1 MSKLAREFDHLPQDS
16 EMVAMLQSMD
26 WSSTSLGPPSTW
38 PEVLRLQL
46 NICFESAFPIAIWW
60 GPDLIQFYNDG
71 YRPILGATKHPK
83 AFGSPALDTWP
94 DIWPTIGPMVDQ
106 VVKQGIA
113 VKGED
118 MPLVLDRNGYLEL
131 CHFTFSYSP
140 IRNIH
145 GQIDGMFT
153 AAVETSE
160 RVRAERR
167 TAFQLML
174 ADSLRGL
181 SSPADIVATATE
193 LLCRHLQV
201 ARAFYAEIDDKAST
215 FSIPSRWAQGTGLP
229 QLPTHGVIDEFS
241 PYLLKTLRQGQAV
254 VVDELSADAR
264 FTGFGELYKAL
275 AISAIVIVPLIRNDQ
290 LRGNFNVAHDSAR
303 QWTAEDLA
311 VISDVAERTW
321 DAVERAR
328 AEETLRASN
337 QRQTEFLSTLAHELR
352 NPLAPIRSGLT
363 VLAMKGD
370 SVDAVAK
377 VRGVLERQVSYM
389 VTLIDDLLDV
399 ARITGG
405 KLVLRKATADL
416 KQALSNAVEVSLPN
430 IEAGQHQLHLDLP
443 EKAVL
448 ADIDATR
455 IAQVVGNLLN
465 NAAKYT
471 PRGGKIELALRRE
484 DDVAVIAVTDNGIG
498 IPDDAITSVFE
509 MFSQIRHGLDRSQGG
524 LGIGLSLVR
533 RLVEM
538 HGGSVSASSAGI
550 GSGTTFSI
558 RLPLVQQT
566 VDAVEP
572 VTRQVP
578 DHVCGA
584 GGVKLAILV
593 VDDNVDAATT
603 LSMLL
608 EMHGHLVRMAHDG
621 VEALDELRRFSP
633 QLVFLDIGMPRM
645 NGYEAARAIRQED
658 KGKDACLVALT
669 GWGAENDR
677 LQATAAGFDFHLMK
691 PVQAGDIERILASF
705 IK

>member
-1 MSKLAREFDHLPQDS
+1 
-16 EMVAMLQSMD
+16 MVAMLRSTD
-26 WSSTSLGPPSTW
+26 WTSTSLGHPSTW

-46 NICFESAFPIAIWW
+46 NLCFESAFPIAVWW
-60 GPDLIQFYNDG
+60 GPDLIQFYNDS
-71 YRPILGATKHPK
+71 YRPILGTTKHPK
-83 AFGSPALDTWP
+83 AFGRPAIGTWP

-118 MPLVLDRNGYLEL
+118 MPLVLDRNGYPEL

-140 IRNIH
+140 IRNIN

-160 RVRAERR
+160 RVRVERR

-181 SSPADIVATATE
+181 STPDEIVATATE
-193 LLCRHLQV
+193 LLCAHLQV
-201 ARAFYAEIDDKAST
+201 ARAFYAEIDDKTTT
-215 FSIPSRWAQGTGLP
+215 FSIPPRWAQSAGLP
-229 QLPTHGVIDEFS
+229 QLPTRGFIDEFS
-241 PYLLKTLRQGQAV
+241 PHLLKTLRLCQV
-254 VVDELSADAR
+254 MVVDDLSADSR
-264 FTGFGELYKAL
+264 FAGFDEVYRAL
-275 AISAIVIVPLIRNDQ
+275 AIGSIVIVPLVRNGQ
-290 LRGNFNVAHDSAR
+290 LRGNLNVAHTSVR
-303 QWTAEDLA
+303 KWTADEIT
-311 VISDVAERTW
+311 VIADVAERTW
-321 DAVERAR
+321 DAIERAR
-328 AEETLRASN
+328 AEESLRASN

-363 VLAMKGD
+363 VLSMRGD

-377 VRGVLERQVSYM
+377 VRGIMERQVSYM
-389 VTLIDDLLDV
+389 VTLIDELLDV

-405 KLVLRKATADL
+405 KLVLKKARMDL
-416 KQALSNAVEVSLPN
+416 KLALSNAVEISLPH
-430 IEAGQHQLHLDLP
+430 IEAGKHVLHVDLP
-443 EKAVL
+443 EQALL

-471 PRGGKIELALRRE
+471 PHCGKIELSMRRSG
-484 DDVAVIAVTDNGIG
+484 DVAVISVIDNGIG
-498 IPDDAITSVFE
+498 IPAEAMTSVFE

-538 HGGSVSASSAGI
+538 HGGSVFATSLGVGL
-550 GSGTTFSI
+550 GSTFII
-558 RLPLVQQT
+558 RLPLASQKADSVETIAGQQS
-566 VDAVEP
+566 EK
-572 VTRQVP
+572 
-578 DHVCGA
+578 VCS
-584 GGVKLAILV
+584 VRDVRLDILV

-608 EMHGHLVRMAHDG
+608 EMHGHIVRMAHDG
-621 VEALDELRRFSP
+621 VDALEQIRHFVP

-645 NGYEAARAIRQED
+645 DGYEAARAMRREEG
-658 KGKDACLVALT
+658 GKNACLVAVT
-669 GWGAENDR
+669 GWGAEVDR
-677 LQATAAGFDFHLMK
+677 IQAKAAGFNFHLTK
-691 PVQAGDIERILASF
+691 PVQTSDIERILANL
-705 IK
+705 IP

>member
-1 MSKLAREFDHLPQDS
+1 
-16 EMVAMLQSMD
+16 MVAMLRNTD
-26 WSSTSLGPPSTW
+26 WSSTALGHPSTW

-46 NICFESAFPIAIWW
+46 NLCFESAFPIAVWW

-71 YRPILGATKHPK
+71 YRPILGATKHPQ
-83 AFGSPALDTWP
+83 AFGHPALGTWP

-106 VVKQGIA
+106 VVHQGIA

-140 IRNIH
+140 IRNIN

-174 ADSLRGL
+174 ADRLRGL
-181 SSPADIVATATE
+181 ATPDEIIATATE
-193 LLCRHLQV
+193 LLCAHLQV
-201 ARAFYAEIDDKAST
+201 ARAFYAEIDDKTST
-215 FSIPSRWAQGTGLP
+215 FNIPSRWAQGTGLP
-229 QLPTHGVIDEFS
+229 QLPARGIIDEFS
-241 PYLLKTLRQGQAV
+241 PYLLKTLRQGQMV
-254 VVDELSADAR
+254 VVDDLSADAR
-264 FTGFGELYKAL
+264 FAGFDQAYSAL

-290 LRGNFNVAHDSAR
+290 LRGNLNVAHSSAR
-303 QWTAEDLA
+303 KWTADDMT
-311 VISDVAERTW
+311 VIADVAERTW

-328 AEETLRASN
+328 AEESLRTSN

-363 VLAMKGD
+363 VLSMKGD
-370 SVDAVAK
+370 SVEAVAK
-377 VRGVLERQVSYM
+377 VRGVMERQVSYM

-405 KLVLRKATADL
+405 KLVLKKASMDL
-416 KQALSNAVEVSLPN
+416 KLALSNAVEVSLPH
-430 IEAGQHQLHLDLP
+430 IEAGKHVLHVALP
-443 EKAVL
+443 EHAML
-448 ADIDATR
+448 AEIDATR

-471 PRGGKIELALRRE
+471 PSGGKIELALRR
-484 DDVAVIAVTDNGIG
+484 DGDVAVISVSDNGIG
-498 IPDDAITSVFE
+498 IPAEAMTSVFE

-538 HGGSVSASSAGI
+538 HGGSVFASSAGA
-550 GSGTTFSI
+550 GLGTTFTI
-558 RLPLVQQT
+558 RLPLAQQM
-566 VDAVEP
+566 VDFVEP
-572 VTRQVP
+572 VPAQSP
-578 DHVCGA
+578 DNARSA
-584 GGVKLAILV
+584 GGLPLEILV

-608 EMHGHLVRMAHDG
+608 EMQGHRVKTAHDG
-621 VEALDELRRFSP
+621 LDALEQIKHFVP

-645 NGYEAARAIRQED
+645 NGYEAARIMRRQEQ
-658 KGKDACLVALT
+658 GKNACLVALT
-669 GWGAENDR
+669 GWGAEVDR
-677 LQATAAGFDFHLMK
+677 LQAKEAGFNFHLTK
-691 PVQAGDIERILASF
+691 PVQTADIERILGSLDR
-705 IK
+705 